1 MNSNVL
7 FVQRRMPLYRIH
19 LFEEMRKGLERKSI
33 RLEIIHGSPCHKE
46 VLRGDEGILPWAIII
61 PSRYFNIGSI
71 QLVYQPVP
79 PHLIKKQDLIII
91 PHENRLLS
99 NYSLLFQRPSGS
111 VRIAFFGHGANFQEK
126 RPGTYRGKLKS
137 LTARKADWWF
147 AYTSLSVKK
156 ILEKGFPENR
166 ITCVN
171 NALDVT
177 ELAEFKKSI
186 APDELYA
193 LKTVLGLKGNNI
205 GIFIGSLY
213 QDKRLELLFSAVDKL
228 HQRLSD
234 FELIIIGDGPLRE
247 KVRTFVQ
254 TRQWICWV
262 GKKHGREKVLHMALG
277 KVIINTGLVGL
288 NILDSFALG
297 IPMITTDCGIHSP
310 EIAYLESGR
319 NGIMTPDN
327 LGDYVTAV
335 EELLKNDQKR
345 EQMASAC
352 MEDSRKYTLEKM
364 VENFTHGILQALQ
377 HEPLRK

>member
-1 MNSNVL
+1 ML
-7 FVQRRMPLYRIH
+7 FVQRRMPQYRIH
-19 LFEEMRKGLERKSI
+19 FFEKLREGLEKKGI
-33 RLEIIHGSPCHKE
+33 NLEIVHGAPGYKE
-46 VLRGDEGILPWAIII
+46 ALRGDEGILPWAIKI
-61 PSRYFNIGSI
+61 PSSYFNIGSI
-71 QLVYQPVP
+71 QFVYQPVP
-79 PHLIKKQDLIII
+79 SHLIKKQDLIII

-99 NYSLLFQRPSGS
+99 NYSLLFRRPSDS
-111 VRIAFFGHGANFQEK
+111 ARIAFFGHGTNFQEK
-126 RPGTYRGKLKS
+126 RHGTYREKLKS

-156 ILEKGFPENR
+156 ILESGFPENR

-171 NALDVT
+171 NAVDVT

-186 APDELYA
+186 TPDELYA

-213 QDKRLELLFSAVDKL
+213 HGKRLEFLFSAVDKL

-254 TRQWICWV
+254 TRQWIYWV
-262 GKKHGREKVLHMALG
+262 GEKHGREKVLHMAFG
-277 KVIINTGLVGL
+277 KVIINPGLVGL

-327 LGDYVTAV
+327 LGDHVTAV

-352 MEDSRKYTLEKM
+352 MEDSRNYTLEKM
-364 VENFTHGILQALQ
+364 VEKFTHGILQALQ